1 MDLFAVAQYPKPDF
15 QNDPVTQAVVT
26 SAMRRQCKRSKT
38 GFITMA
44 VVFFTALGCGLLGL
58 PLVMVGGLGVMAVI
72 FFPLAFMLVY
82 APARNCPRCGTRMK
96 KDWAILESG
105 RSGEFLICPTC
116 HVYLYTHRTL
126 R

>member
-1 MDLFAVAQYPKPDF
+1 MDLFAVAPYPKPDF
-15 QNDPVTQAVVT
+15 QNDSEAQAVIT
-26 SAMRRQCKRSKT
+26 LAMRRQCKRCKI
-38 GFITMA
+38 GFITLA
-44 VVFFTALGCGLLGL
+44 VVFFTSLVFGLLGL

-72 FFPLAFMLVY
+72 FLPVAFMLIF
-82 APARNCPRCGTRMK
+82 APARDCPRCGLRMK

-116 HVYLYTHRTL
+116 HIYLYTHRTL